1 LSYKNLDG
9 SNYDL
14 VVMDDFRYAEPTALR

>member
-9 SNYDL
+9 RKYDL
-14 VVMDDFRYAEPTALR
+14 VVRDDFRYAEPTALR

>member
-1 LSYKNLDG
+1 LSYRNLDG
-9 SNYDL
+9 RKYDL